1 MDLMTDLKWMEGK
14 KKERKQNGGQQE
26 IEITEPQDLE
36 ETEDVDDFLFGGLND
51 NNDEDSQAIKKLKV
65 CG

>member
-1 MDLMTDLKWMEGK
+1 M
-14 KKERKQNGGQQE
+14 
-26 IEITEPQDLE
+26 EITEPQDLE

>member
-1 MDLMTDLKWMEGK
+1 MEGK

-26 IEITEPQDLE
+26 MKTTEPQDLE

-51 NNDEDSQAIKKLKV
+51 NDDNEDNEAIKKLKV